1 MMRPF
6 LRDERGGITILAA
19 LVLPVLGGLTAV
31 AVDVAHLRYSK
42 ARLQMGADAGA
53 LAAIRRLSNEADAV
67 QVAIEIANLN
77 VPSNAGTVTAA
88 SDVQLIVYDPSTK
101 TYKPSDATTPP
112 NGVRVT
118 ASRDE
123 AHGNRVIGFFTQMLS
138 GSNAYNLSASSI
150 AVVRGTDDPACVY
163 ALNATD
169 PDSLTIAGS
178 TTVSLGCGVRVKS
191 SSTAAISSNGN
202 AARLT
207 ASSVCQ
213 ASTPGFNPSG
223 YTPSVKRCASAVAD
237 PFAAVAE
244 PIPSGCKPGG
254 TLTGTV
260 MAGCFTGPIKF
271 SGNVTLGTG
280 TYYFSSAGVDI
291 GSNAKITGSD
301 VTLFLDETSSLKI
314 TGNPLIKLSAPTSTP
329 LAGISLFQSRRANG
343 TSLTI
348 SGNSDFEISG
358 AIYAPATTV
367 TFTGSGTTTS
377 PARYGSLVASKV
389 HFTGN
394 SGVDFAVAVGATQSG
409 KATNAVGAL
418 VH

>member
-1 MMRPF
+1 MTRF

-19 LVLPVLGGLTAV
+19 LVMPVVMGLTAL

-67 QVAIEIANLN
+67 QTAVTIANLN
-77 VPSNAGTVTAA
+77 VPSSAGKVTLPA
-88 SDVQLIVYDPSTK
+88 DVQLIVYDPVTK
-101 TYKPSDATTPP
+101 TYKPSDAATPP
-112 NGVRVT
+112 NGVWVT

-123 AHGNRVIGFFTQMLS
+123 AHGNRITGFFTELLN
-138 GSNAYNLSASSI
+138 GSNAYNLSAGAI

-169 PDSLTIAGS
+169 PDALTIAGS

-202 AARLT
+202 KARLT

-213 ASTPGFNPSG
+213 ANAPGFNPSG
-223 YTPSVKRCASAVAD
+223 YSPSVTRCFSAVVD
-237 PFAAVAE
+237 PFAAVVE
-244 PIPSGCKPGG
+244 PTPTNCKPGG
-254 TLTGTV
+254 TLSGTIT
-260 MAGCFTGPIKF
+260 AGCFSGAVNF
-271 SGNVTLGTG
+271 SGNVTLGAG
-280 TYYFSSAGVDI
+280 TYYFRGSDLNI
-291 GSNAKITGSD
+291 NSNARITGSD

-329 LAGISLFQSRRANG
+329 LAGISLFQSRQAIG
-343 TSLTI
+343 ASLTI
-348 SGNSDFEISG
+348 SGNSDFDITG
-358 AIYAPATTV
+358 AIYAPATVV
-367 TFTGSGTTTS
+367 TFTGSGTTTN

-394 SGVDFAVAVGATQSG
+394 SEVEFAVAVGASNNGQAANT
-409 KATNAVGAL
+409 VGSL
-418 VH
+418 VY